1 MAKSPSPQH
10 TPLPALP
17 ASAVS
22 HGCSLAG
29 FAGMVLGAV
38 LLARG
43 SSLSPLEKCLV
54 MIASAVLPM
63 VVYSVVVD
71 RVHRNPSTG
80 LDWSS
85 PRPWGEV
92 WQTTRIKWL
101 GLSAAVVC
109 LGVVY
114 FSVRYYRAAGFALY
128 FEFFERFS
136 LWVLPLSLTYVAW
149 VDRFMVK
156 PRDGYWHA
164 GQAVIGRWHEVDRAI
179 LRDFALAWAV
189 KGFFLAFMASILT
202 GPVNGFTDPGTW
214 RNLAGH
220 AAQVFSWGW
229 VNEPNGVAQRLL
241 PLVAALVAEVFFI
254 DILFGGLGYIMTFRP
269 LDTHIRSAH
278 PTLLGWVA
286 ALSCYPPLTIM
297 GNGMALDYRQTP
309 EWFYWF
315 AGLPWLALVW
325 ASLIVLLV
333 AFYAWSTL
341 VFGMRFSNLTHRGIL
356 THGPYSLT
364 KHPAY
369 LTKVLFWWMVHMPFL
384 NPDSRWE
391 ALRNTLLLLFI
402 SWVYWLRARTEE
414 RHLRTDPVYEQYE
427 AAIAARHA
435 LLLTRIRKRLP
446 NIGATSKTAGA
457 EPDDGNRQD
466 PSQEALGA
474 TRLR

>member
-136 LWVLPLSLTYVAW
+136 LWLLPLSLTYVAW

-164 GQAVIGRWHEVDRAI
+164 GQAVIGRWHEVGPGHPARFCPC
-179 LRDFALAWAV
+179 LGR
-189 KGFFLAFMASILT
+189 KGVLSGLYGFDSDGPGKWVYRPWDLEEPSRSCGPSIFM
-202 GPVNGFTDPGTW
+202 
-214 RNLAGH
+214 
-220 AAQVFSWGW
+220 
-229 VNEPNGVAQRLL
+229 
-241 PLVAALVAEVFFI
+241 
-254 DILFGGLGYIMTFRP
+254 GLGQRAQWSSP
-269 LDTHIRSAH
+269 
-278 PTLLGWVA
+278 A
-286 ALSCYPPLTIM
+286 AAAPGGSVGC
-297 GNGMALDYRQTP
+297 GG
-309 EWFYWF
+309 
-315 AGLPWLALVW
+315 
-325 ASLIVLLV
+325 VL
-333 AFYAWSTL
+333 
-341 VFGMRFSNLTHRGIL
+341 H
-356 THGPYSLT
+356 
-364 KHPAY
+364 
-369 LTKVLFWWMVHMPFL
+369 
-384 NPDSRWE
+384 
-391 ALRNTLLLLFI
+391 
-402 SWVYWLRARTEE
+402 
-414 RHLRTDPVYEQYE
+414 
-427 AAIAARHA
+427 
-435 LLLTRIRKRLP
+435 
-446 NIGATSKTAGA
+446 
-457 EPDDGNRQD
+457 
-466 PSQEALGA
+466 
-474 TRLR
+474 